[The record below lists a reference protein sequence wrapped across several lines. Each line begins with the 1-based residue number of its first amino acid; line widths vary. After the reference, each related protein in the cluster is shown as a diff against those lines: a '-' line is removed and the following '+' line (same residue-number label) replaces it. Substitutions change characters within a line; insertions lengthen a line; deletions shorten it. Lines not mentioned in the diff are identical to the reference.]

1 MIPRWLPLARPI
13 LWALG
18 IIPAVALALAS
29 GGLVWPAAAQ
39 LAGSSTAPSATITV
53 MGEGSASGSP
63 DVAYVT
69 VGVQTQGAT
78 AAEAT
83 ADNSRRMTA
92 VLDALRALGVAP
104 QDLQTSGLSVAPQY
118 SAPNRL
124 EIVGYQATNQV
135 VVTVNQVDQA
145 GPLLDAALA
154 AGANR
159 IGGLRFGIRDTSPLH
174 QQALAEATRQ
184 ARAKAEA
191 LAAGLGLRLAGV
203 SSVAE
208 EAVVAPLP
216 RPVAAAA
223 PAEAPAPPPPPV
235 EAGELRVTARVRV
248 AFLFE

>member
-1 MIPRWLPLARPI
+1 MIPHWLPLARPAP
-13 LWALG
+13 WAIG
-18 IIPAVALALAS
+18 IVPAVALAI
-29 GGLVWPAAAQ
+29 GGLTWPAAAQ
-39 LAGSSTAPSATITV
+39 LAGSNATLSATITV

-69 VGVQTQGAT
+69 VGVQTQGPTAT
-78 AAEAT
+78 EAT
-83 ADNSRRMTA
+83 AENSRRMTA
-92 VLDALRALGVAP
+92 VLDALRALGVAS
-104 QDLQTSGLSVAPQY
+104 QDLQTSGLSVTPQY
-118 SAPNRL
+118 SAPNRQ
-124 EIVGYQATNQV
+124 EIIGYQATNQV
-135 VVTVNQVDQA
+135 VVTVNVVDQA

-159 IGGLRFGIRDTSPLH
+159 VGGLRFGIRDTGLLR

-184 ARAKAEA
+184 ARAKADA
-191 LAAGLGLRLAGV
+191 LAAGLGLRVVGV

-208 EAVVAPLP
+208 ESAVAPLP

-223 PAEAPAPPPPPV
+223 PAEGPAPAPPPPV